1 MCVTPR
7 GSGVVGSGVVHTLH
21 LYRRAKRRAAKKQ
34 TKESK
39 RNFLFVELHFLE
51 LL

>member
-21 LYRRAKRRAAKKQ
+21 LYRIAEERAAREQ
-34 TKESK
+34 TKGPTGKEQNSSMI
-39 RNFLFVELHFLE
+39 R
-51 LL
+51 